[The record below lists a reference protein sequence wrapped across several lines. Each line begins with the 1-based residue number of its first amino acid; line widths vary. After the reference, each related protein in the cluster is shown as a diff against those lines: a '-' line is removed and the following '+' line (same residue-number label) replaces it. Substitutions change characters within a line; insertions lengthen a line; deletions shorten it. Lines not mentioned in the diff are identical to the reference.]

1 MAHKDF
7 NEPTLMREQKWGT
20 EGGGGGGSEV
30 EDAEILKRPVMNVIF
45 PLCRN
50 VSCEQGN
57 LVDHSLI
64 GTHVSFFYNCFF
76 ECFI

>member
-7 NEPTLMREQKWGT
+7 NEPTLMREQKWGP
-20 EGGGGGGSEV
+20 GGGGGGEV

-45 PLCRN
+45 PLCHN

-64 GTHVSFFYNCFF
+64 GTHVSFFFLITVF
-76 ECFI
+76 